1 MLLVE
6 NIETYGF
13 EAAIRG
19 MRQPMLSHD
28 LMDSKWIDTPD
39 GPFYLIGPNDEK
51 LMRRLAKA
59 GNDHRKYLRM
69 ITVTM
74 DITAP
79 LYWWK
84 EFDQYKVGT
93 VTNSTS
99 TMHKIHA
106 KEFGLSDFSYE
117 HLLSYSSNFTRDDE
131 TDRIKQVKVND
142 DISLDGYITN
152 YAPLDILEQWIIP
165 SLNKCRE
172 RYIETKDKKYW
183 WQMIQLLPSSY
194 MQKRTVCLNFEA
206 LANMYHARK
215 GHKLNEW
222 EQFRVNID
230 TRIPYADIITDLGRR
245 KREK

>member
-106 KEFGLSDFSYE
+106 KEFELGDFSYDRLMYDQSTFTWTQE
-117 HLLSYSSNFTRDDE
+117 DLDVKMSASSFDALKLIIGLLNSN
-131 TDRIKQVKVND
+131 
-142 DISLDGYITN
+142 
-152 YAPLDILEQWIIP
+152 
-165 SLNKCRE
+165 RE
-172 RYIETKDKKYW
+172 AYLETKDKKYW

-215 GHKLNEW
+215 GHKLDEW
-222 EQFRVNID
+222 EVFRTHID
-230 TRIPYADIITDLGRR
+230 TGIPYSDIFTDLGRR

>member
-19 MRQPMLSHD
+19 MRNPMNSWDLS
-28 LMDSKWIDTPD
+28 DSKWIDTLD

-51 LMRRLAKA
+51 LMRRLTKA

-106 KEFGLSDFSYE
+106 KEFTLDDFSYDRLI
-117 HLLSYSSNFTRDDE
+117 HDQTTFTWTQDDLGA
-131 TDRIKQVKVND
+131 KFYAS
-142 DISLDGYITN
+142 SLDG
-152 YAPLDILEQWIIP
+152 LKLIIEL
-165 SLNKCRE
+165 LNANRE
-172 RYIETKDKKYW
+172 AYLKTKDKKYW

-215 GHKLNEW
+215 GHKLDEW
-222 EQFRVNID
+222 EVFRTHID
-230 TRIPYADIITDLGRR
+230 TGIPYSDIFTDLGRR

>member
-6 NIETYGF
+6 NVETYGF

-19 MRQPMLSHD
+19 MRNPMNSWD

-106 KEFGLSDFSYE
+106 KEFELGDFSY
-117 HLLSYSSNFTRDDE
+117 
-131 TDRIKQVKVND
+131 DRLIIFHNEREEFYTKNPVYYPVTEPTPLQVLKN
-142 DISLDGYITN
+142 G
-152 YAPLDILEQWIIP
+152 IIP
-165 SLNKCRE
+165 ALNNCRKK
-172 RYIETKDKKYW
+172 YIDTKDKIYW

-194 MQKRTVCLNFEA
+194 MQKRTVCTNFEA

-222 EQFRVNID
+222 EQFRINID
-230 TRIPYADIITDLGRR
+230 TRIPYADIFTDLK
-245 KREK
+245 KR

>member
-6 NIETYGF
+6 HIETYGW

-106 KEFGLSDFSYE
+106 KEFTLDDFSYDKMISFHE
-117 HLLSYSSNFTRDDE
+117 M
-131 TDRIKQVKVND
+131 VKTND
-142 DISLDGYITN
+142 DPNIYPIFTKS
-152 YAPLDILEQWIIP
+152 PLDVLEKGIIP
-165 SLNKCRE
+165 LLNICRE

-194 MQKRTVCLNFEA
+194 MQKRTVSLNFEA

-215 GHKLNEW
+215 GHKLDEW
-222 EQFRVNID
+222 QVFRTHID
-230 TRIPYADIITDLGRR
+230 TGIPYADIFTDLGRR
-245 KREK
+245 KRGK

>member
-19 MRQPMLSHD
+19 MRNPMNSWD

-106 KEFGLSDFSYE
+106 KEFTLDDFSYDRLI
-117 HLLSYSSNFTRDDE
+117 HDQTTYMWTQDDLG
-131 TDRIKQVKVND
+131 TKFYAS
-142 DISLDGYITN
+142 SLDG
-152 YAPLDILEQWIIP
+152 LKLIIEL
-165 SLNKCRE
+165 LNANRE
-172 RYIETKDKKYW
+172 AYLETKDKKYW

-215 GHKLNEW
+215 GHKLDEW
-222 EQFRVNID
+222 EVFRTHID
-230 TRIPYADIITDLGRR
+230 TGIPYSDIFTDLGRR

>member
-19 MRQPMLSHD
+19 MRNPMNSWDLS
-28 LMDSKWIDTPD
+28 DSKWIETLD

-106 KEFGLSDFSYE
+106 KEFTLDDFSYDR
-117 HLLSYSSNFTRDDE
+117 LLYDQSTFTWTQEDLD
-131 TDRIKQVKVND
+131 VKMSAS
-142 DISLDGYITN
+142 SLDG
-152 YAPLDILEQWIIP
+152 LKLIIGL
-165 SLNKCRE
+165 LNSNRE
-172 RYIETKDKKYW
+172 AYLETKDKKYW

-215 GHKLNEW
+215 GHKLDEW
-222 EQFRVNID
+222 EVFRTHID
-230 TRIPYADIITDLGRR
+230 TGIPYSDIFTDLGRR

>member
-19 MRQPMLSHD
+19 MRNPMLSHS
-28 LMDSKWIDTPD
+28 LSDSKWIDTMD
-39 GPFYLIGPNDEK
+39 GPLYLIGPNDEK

-74 DITAP
+74 DVTAP

-106 KEFGLSDFSYE
+106 KEFTLDDFSYDRLI
-117 HLLSYSSNFTRDDE
+117 HDQTTYMWTQDDLG
-131 TDRIKQVKVND
+131 TKFYAS
-142 DISLDGYITN
+142 SLDG
-152 YAPLDILEQWIIP
+152 LKLIIKL
-165 SLNKCRE
+165 LNANRE
-172 RYIETKDKKYW
+172 AYLKTKDKTYW

-215 GHKLNEW
+215 GHKLDEW
-222 EQFRVNID
+222 EVFRTHID
-230 TRIPYADIITDLGRR
+230 TGIPYSDIFTDLGRR
-245 KREK
+245 KRGK

>member
-106 KEFGLSDFSYE
+106 KEFTLDDFSYDR
-117 HLLSYSSNFTRDDE
+117 LLYDQSTFTWTQEDLD
-131 TDRIKQVKVND
+131 VKMSAS
-142 DISLDGYITN
+142 SLDG
-152 YAPLDILEQWIIP
+152 LKLIIGL
-165 SLNKCRE
+165 LNSNRE
-172 RYIETKDKKYW
+172 AYLETKDKKYW

-215 GHKLNEW
+215 GHKLDEW
-222 EQFRVNID
+222 EVFRTHID
-230 TRIPYADIITDLGRR
+230 TGIPYSDIFTDLGRR

>member
-106 KEFGLSDFSYE
+106 KEFELGDFSYE
-117 HLLSYSSNFTRDDE
+117 HLLDDRSSFTWTQEDLGA
-131 TDRIKQVKVND
+131 KFYAS
-142 DISLDGYITN
+142 SLDG
-152 YAPLDILEQWIIP
+152 LKLIIEL
-165 SLNKCRE
+165 LNSNRE
-172 RYIETKDKKYW
+172 TYLKTKDKKYW

-230 TRIPYADIITDLGRR
+230 TRIPYADIFTDLGRR

>member
-1 MLLVE
+1 MGSE
-6 NIETYGF
+6 MC
-13 EAAIRG
+13 IR
-19 MRQPMLSHD
+19 
-28 LMDSKWIDTPD
+28 DSTPD

-106 KEFGLSDFSYE
+106 KEFELGDFSYE
-117 HLLSYSSNFTRDDE
+117 RLVGYSSHFTRDDE

-142 DISLDGYITN
+142 DISLAGYITN
-152 YAPLDILEQWIIP
+152 YAPLDILKLVIIP

-194 MQKRTVCLNFEA
+194 MQKRTVSLNFEV

-222 EQFRVNID
+222 EQLRVNID
-230 TRIPYADIITDLGRR
+230 TRIPYADIFTDLKKR
-245 KREK
+245 K

>member
-6 NIETYGF
+6 NVETYGF

-19 MRQPMLSHD
+19 MRNPMNSWD

-106 KEFGLSDFSYE
+106 KEFGLADFSYE
-117 HLLSYSSNFTRDDE
+117 HLLHDQSSFTWTQEDLD
-131 TDRIKQVKVND
+131 VKLSAS
-142 DISLDGYITN
+142 SLDG
-152 YAPLDILEQWIIP
+152 LKLIIEL
-165 SLNKCRE
+165 LNSNRE
-172 RYIETKDKKYW
+172 AYLETKDKKYW

-230 TRIPYADIITDLGRR
+230 TRIPYADIFTDLGRR

>member
-106 KEFGLSDFSYE
+106 KEFTLDDFSY
-117 HLLSYSSNFTRDDE
+117 
-131 TDRIKQVKVND
+131 DRLIHDQTTYTWTQEDLDVKMSAS
-142 DISLDGYITN
+142 SLDG
-152 YAPLDILEQWIIP
+152 LKLIIGL
-165 SLNKCRE
+165 LNSNRE
-172 RYIETKDKKYW
+172 AYLETKDKKYW

-215 GHKLNEW
+215 GHKLDEW
-222 EQFRVNID
+222 EVFRTHID
-230 TRIPYADIITDLGRR
+230 TGIPYSDIFTDLGRR

>member
-74 DITAP
+74 DIAAP

-84 EFDQYKVGT
+84 ELDQYKVGT

-106 KEFGLSDFSYE
+106 KEFTLDDFSYDRLI
-117 HLLSYSSNFTRDDE
+117 HDQTSYMWTQDDLG
-131 TDRIKQVKVND
+131 TKFYAS
-142 DISLDGYITN
+142 SLDG
-152 YAPLDILEQWIIP
+152 LKLIIKL
-165 SLNKCRE
+165 LNANRE
-172 RYIETKDKKYW
+172 AYLETKDKTYW

-215 GHKLNEW
+215 GHKLDEW
-222 EQFRVNID
+222 EVFRTHID
-230 TRIPYADIITDLGRR
+230 TGIPYADIFTDLGRR

>member
-19 MRQPMLSHD
+19 MRNPMNSWD

-106 KEFGLSDFSYE
+106 KEFELGDFSYDRLM
-117 HLLSYSSNFTRDDE
+117 HDQSAFTWCQEDLG
-131 TDRIKQVKVND
+131 VKFYAS
-142 DISLDGYITN
+142 SLDG
-152 YAPLDILEQWIIP
+152 LKLIIEL
-165 SLNKCRE
+165 LNSNRE
-172 RYIETKDKKYW
+172 AYLKTKDKKYW

-215 GHKLNEW
+215 GHKLDEW
-222 EQFRVNID
+222 EVFRTHID
-230 TRIPYADIITDLGRR
+230 TGIPYADIFTDLGRR

>member
-19 MRQPMLSHD
+19 MRNPMNSWD

-39 GPFYLIGPNDEK
+39 GPFYRIGPNDEK

-106 KEFGLSDFSYE
+106 KEFTLDDFSHE
-117 HLLSYSSNFTRDDE
+117 HLINGHSTFMWTQDGLGAKFYAS
-131 TDRIKQVKVND
+131 
-142 DISLDGYITN
+142 SLDGLN
-152 YAPLDILEQWIIP
+152 LIIEL
-165 SLNKCRE
+165 LNADRE
-172 RYIETKDKKYW
+172 AYLKTKDKQYW

-215 GHKLNEW
+215 GHKLDEW
-222 EQFRVNID
+222 EVFRTHID
-230 TRIPYADIITDLGRR
+230 TGIPYSDIFTDLGRR